1 MKMKYL
7 LFTVLANIL
16 SGSFAKA
23 QPTIQWQKSLGG
35 TGVEMIGSLVQQTND
50 GGFIVAGYSE
60 SNDGDVSGNNGNG
73 DYWIVKLR
81 SIGTIEWQKSLGGSG
96 NDALRSI
103 QLTNDGGYIV
113 AGFSESNDGDVSGNH
128 GMSDY
133 WVVKLNSSGAI
144 EWQKSLG
151 GTVVELVSFVQQTND
166 GGFIVAGNSYS
177 NDGDVSGNHGD
188 MNMDY
193 WVVKLSSIG
202 NIEWQKSLGGSFED
216 GYLNSFQQTNDGG
229 YIVLGNSN
237 SNDGDV
243 TGNHGNIDFW
253 VVKLTS
259 LGILEW
265 QKSLGGT
272 GDEFSLSIQQTSDGG
287 YIVAGESFSNDGDI
301 SGNHGSSDYWVVKL
315 TSLGIL
321 EWQKSLGGTDME
333 YSPKIQ
339 QTIDGGFIVA
349 GSSFSNDG
357 DVSGNQG
364 QTDCWVVKLTSD
376 GTIEWQKSIGSSY
389 YDNPNSIELTN
400 DSGYII
406 SGFVDYEQ
414 FPTNSDCWIV
424 KLNSTGTIEWQK
436 SLGGSG
442 SDVAFFIQQTSD
454 GGYIVAGESFSND
467 GDISGNHGNGD
478 YWIVKLISCQQAVS
492 TQPVSQTMNVNSTA
506 QFVVSSSVPL
516 ATFQWQTDLGGG
528 FQNLNSIDQ
537 YSGTANDTLTIS
549 NLSLT
554 NNNQSFRCII
564 SLDSS
569 CSDTS
574 AVAVLT
580 VLNNTG
586 INEVSQ
592 HNLFF
597 VYPNP
602 AQDIIN
608 VKAEAKLL
616 KSGYVIYDIIGN
628 VVLSGIIT
636 SENTVIEI
644 GNLSGGIYLFSVGEN
659 FKQTFK
665 LLKE

>member
-7 LFTVLANIL
+7 LFTVLAIIL

-35 TGVEMIGSLVQQTND
+35 TGVEIGSFVQQTND
-50 GGFIVAGYSE
+50 GGFIFAGNSE
-60 SNDGDVSGNNGNG
+60 SNDGDVSGNHGES
-73 DYWIVKLR
+73 DYWLVKLS

-96 NDALRSI
+96 NEGLSSI

-128 GMSDY
+128 GDKDY

-151 GTVVELVSFVQQTND
+151 GTGVEIGSLVQQTND

-188 MNMDY
+188 KDY

-202 NIEWQKSLGGSFED
+202 NIEWQKSLGGSVED
-216 GYLNSFQQTNDGG
+216 STNSIQQTNDGG
-229 YIVLGNSN
+229 YIVVGYSF
-237 SNDGDV
+237 SNDGDIS
-243 TGNHGNIDFW
+243 GNHGSSDYW

-272 GDEFSLSIQQTSDGG
+272 DMEYSPKIQQTIDGG

-321 EWQKSLGGTDME
+321 EWQKSLGGIDME

-389 YDNPNSIELTN
+389 YDNSTSIEQTN

-414 FPTNSDCWIV
+414 FPTNFDYWIV

-442 SDVAFFIQQTSD
+442 FDVAFFIQQTND
-454 GGYIVAGESFSND
+454 GGYIVTGYSESND
-467 GDISGNHGNGD
+467 GDVSGNHGNGD

-506 QFVVSSSVPL
+506 QFVVSSSIPL

-537 YSGTANDTLTIS
+537 YSGTVSDTLTIS
-549 NLSLT
+549 NLTLT

-586 INEVSQ
+586 INEVSK

-602 AQDIIN
+602 AQDVIN

-616 KSGYVIYDIIGN
+616 KSGYVIYDITGN
-628 VVLSGIIT
+628 IVLSGIIT